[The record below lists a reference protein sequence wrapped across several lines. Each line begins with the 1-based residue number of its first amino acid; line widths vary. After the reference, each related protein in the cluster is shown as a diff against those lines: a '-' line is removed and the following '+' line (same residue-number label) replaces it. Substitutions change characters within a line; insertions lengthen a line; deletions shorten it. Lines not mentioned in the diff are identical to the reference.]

1 MLLLL
6 HNSCYYLIFYLLF
19 YFFFVEIAL
28 ELFIHCVMQVKDESE
43 REREGMK
50 FNNKEETALKLL
62 NCNLYELKYHKKVS
76 ENPHLI

>member
-1 MLLLL
+1 
-6 HNSCYYLIFYLLF
+6 
-19 YFFFVEIAL
+19 
-28 ELFIHCVMQVKDESE
+28 MQVKDESE